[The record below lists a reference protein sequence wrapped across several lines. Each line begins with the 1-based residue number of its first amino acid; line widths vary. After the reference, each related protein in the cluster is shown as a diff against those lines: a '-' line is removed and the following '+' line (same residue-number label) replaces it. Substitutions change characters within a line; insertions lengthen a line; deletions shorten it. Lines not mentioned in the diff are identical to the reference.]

1 MQSPLPLPHLKLLN
15 WVLLS
20 PKSTPIMLFDARA
33 LKNEFSRMQLEKA
46 EHLLSQGQVAALRI
60 NGDGTRIDGTI
71 VDSHGQEER
80 PFVSVRAHGQPRF
93 VMECSCEAD
102 GACSHGIALL
112 LESLRNPPSAN
123 DGHQK
128 TNPRSKPLSILYT
141 LSPHDCWPPR
151 LLLTLTIRGD
161 DGTRRPLVLN
171 WAWLQQFR
179 KHLRQ
184 QDWRI
189 LQQLR
194 EQDASWEGKQRLD
207 LKPAHLA
214 ATLPALAESGRCY
227 WLEEDNAKPDRH
239 KRALQP
245 GPDRPA
251 TIRWQPQENGQQWL
265 VLQIPGVDCYPGSTA
280 FYVDTTSGLMGK
292 ATTGISIEAMR
303 WLERGVVVNA
313 GDFTTFMQR
322 HGDDLRRV
330 GLPEPMD
337 YPIKTRNDKPVPCL
351 RFYSVR
357 THLIAQQSYR
367 RPALIDAVRV
377 SFAYPGPAG
386 EVEFLAELPATQQYR
401 YYNGVLHKFIRDRAS
416 EQQWQAQ
423 MEQALQTLTPLEHF
437 YQGAQFTDGVLPGD
451 LCVNSAQ
458 EWQRLLLEQ
467 VPAWQQEGWRISI
480 APQFRHYF
488 VPARQWRVGVER
500 DTHGRFALSLT
511 ANIGGETVNLL
522 QRLAS
527 AIESQPERYSF
538 DALNSMG
545 EGSILSLGDDRRIV
559 IPIALLRP
567 LLVHLLELFDQ
578 PKFDKLGRLPLPA
591 TQAERL
597 TTLSEAL
604 LQYWHDP
611 QRVTHQQMQLSFDE
625 GVLTHAYEGL
635 NATLRDYQLQGVAWW
650 RSLARREL
658 GGILADDMGLGKT
671 LQTLAFLLQE
681 KNSGRLHQPAL
692 VVAPTSVIYNWQRE
706 AQRFTPTL
714 SCAVLH
720 GPGRMELLH
729 STPTPDIFVTSYA
742 LAHRDLATWQSLRLS
757 YLVLDEAHMIK
768 NANTKVAKALRQF
781 NAEHRFCLTGTP
793 LENHLGELWSLFEFM
808 MPGSLGNEP
817 QFKRLYRVPIEKRRD
832 EARAAALIRRIAP
845 HLLRRKKSD
854 VAKELPP
861 KTEMLVHIAMGDA
874 QSQFY
879 DALHATTQ
887 KEILRLLN
895 DEQAEQKRIHVL
907 DALLRLRQLC
917 CDPRLLP
924 LEESAELP
932 SAKLEHLL
940 DMLEELT
947 EEGRKILVFSQFTS
961 MLTLI
966 SKALQE
972 LKISHLMLTGATQN
986 RQALVE
992 RFQTGNDKVFLISLK
1007 AGGVGLN
1014 LTAADTVIHYDPWWN
1029 PAAEQ
1034 QATDRAYRIGQD
1046 KPVFVYKLICQN
1058 TIEEKIVLLQ
1068 EHKRALQDAI
1078 TGAAELLPAAPLSDE
1093 DIQFLL
1099 TQSKS
1104 VG

>member
-1 MQSPLPLPHLKLLN
+1 
-15 WVLLS
+15 
-20 PKSTPIMLFDARA
+20 MLFDARA
-33 LKNEFSRMQLEKA
+33 LKNEFSRFQLEKA
-46 EHLLSQGQVAALRI
+46 EQLLAQGRVAGLRLSA
-60 NGDGTRIDGTI
+60 DGSRIDGTI
-71 VDSHGQEER
+71 IDNHGQEER
-80 PFVSVRAHGQPRF
+80 PFVSVRPQGQPLF
-93 VMECSCEAD
+93 KMECSCEAD

-112 LESLRNPPSAN
+112 LESLRHPPRPDDGPAESRAPATPLNIAYSLSA
-123 DGHQK
+123 
-128 TNPRSKPLSILYT
+128 
-141 LSPHDCWPPR
+141 HDCWPPR
-151 LLLTLTIRGD
+151 LLLTLSVSGETEP
-161 DGTRRPLVLN
+161 RRPLVLN
-171 WAWLQQFR
+171 WSWLQQFR
-179 KHLRQ
+179 GHLRQ

-189 LQQLR
+189 LHQLR
-194 EQDASWEGKQRLD
+194 EQDASWEGKHRLD
-207 LKPAHLA
+207 LKPMHLG
-214 ATLPALAESGRCY
+214 ATLPALAESKRCF
-227 WLEEDNAKPDRH
+227 WNSDDNGKTERQ
-239 KRALQP
+239 KSALQA

-251 TIRWQPQENGQQWL
+251 RILWQPQENGQQWL
-265 VLQIPGVDCYPGSTA
+265 ILHIPGVDCYPGPQA
-280 FYVDTTSGLMGK
+280 FYVDCTSGLIGK
-292 ATTGISIEAMR
+292 AVTGAGTEAMR
-303 WLERGVVVNA
+303 WLERGIVVNA
-313 GDFTTFMQR
+313 GDHASFMQR
-322 HGDDLRRV
+322 HGEDLRRV
-330 GLPEPMD
+330 GLPEPVD
-337 YPIKTRNDKPVPCL
+337 YPVRTRNDRPVPCL
-351 RFYSVR
+351 RFYSLR

-386 EVEFLAELPATQQYR
+386 EVEFLAELPAMQQHR
-401 YYNGVLHKFIRDRAS
+401 YHNGVLHRIMRDRAA
-416 EQQWQAQ
+416 EQQWIAQ
-423 MEQALQTLTPLEHF
+423 LEQALLTLTPLEHF

-467 VPAWQQEGWRISI
+467 VPAWEQEGWRISI

-511 ANIGGETVNLL
+511 ARIGGEPVNLL
-522 QRLAS
+522 QRLADTLH
-527 AIESQPERYSF
+527 SQPERFSL
-538 DALNSMG
+538 DGLAAAG
-545 EGSILSLGDDRRIV
+545 DGSILSLGDDRRV
-559 IPIALLRP
+559 VMPMALLRP
-567 LLVHLLELFDQ
+567 LLEHLLELFDQ
-578 PKFDKLGRLPLPA
+578 PKLDKLGRLPLPA

-597 TTLSEAL
+597 VALGEAL
-604 LQYWHDP
+604 EQYWHDP
-611 QRVTHQQMQLSFDE
+611 QRVSGQQTQLSLDE
-625 GVLTHAYEGL
+625 GVLTHAYDGL

-650 RSLARREL
+650 RALARREL

-681 KNSGRLHQPAL
+681 KNGGRLHQPVL

-706 AQRFTPTL
+706 AERFTPTL
-714 SCAVLH
+714 SCSVLH
-720 GPGRMELLH
+720 GPGRMELLER
-729 STPTPDIFVTSYA
+729 TPAPDIYVTSYA
-742 LAHRDLATWQSLRLS
+742 LAHRDLAIWQTHRLG

-768 NANTKVAKALRQF
+768 NANTKVAKALRLF

-808 MPGSLGNEP
+808 MPGSLGSEP
-817 QFKRLYRVPIEKRRD
+817 QFKRLYRIPIEKRRD
-832 EARAAALIRRIAP
+832 EARAAALLRRIAP
-845 HLLRRKKSD
+845 HLLRRKKAD

-861 KTEMLVHIAMGDA
+861 KTEMLVHIAMGEA
-874 QSQFY
+874 QGQFY
-879 DALHATTQ
+879 EALHATTQ
-887 KEILRLLN
+887 KQILQLLN
-895 DEQAEQKRIHVL
+895 DDSVEQKRIHVL

-924 LEESAELP
+924 LEEAASLP

-961 MLTLI
+961 MLKLI
-966 SKALQE
+966 SESLQT

-992 RFQTGNDKVFLISLK
+992 RFQTGSDRIFLISLK

-1014 LTAADTVIHYDPWWN
+1014 LTAADTVIHFDPWWN

-1099 TQSKS
+1099 TQSAPA
-1104 VG
+1104 